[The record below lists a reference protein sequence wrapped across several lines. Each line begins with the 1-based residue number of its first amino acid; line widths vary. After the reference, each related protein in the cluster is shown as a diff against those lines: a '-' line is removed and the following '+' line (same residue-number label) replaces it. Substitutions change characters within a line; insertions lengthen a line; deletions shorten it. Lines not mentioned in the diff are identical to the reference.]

1 MSDCWVSFWKDC
13 DCIVAVCNV
22 MPDHPKDEAR
32 HVAESIRDGHRV
44 IKVTHEQFRVMPW
57 YCDRH
62 PKGTPPPWELERI
75 AKGLRERV
83 KCPDCFRMVAVTKA
97 GWIMNHN
104 RSVGSYRLRSAC
116 LGSGKSV
123 VVPA

>member
-1 MSDCWVSFWKDC
+1 MADIWVSLWKDC
-13 DCIVAVCNV
+13 DCITALRVDE
-22 MPDHPKDEAR
+22 PDHAKDVAR

-44 IKVTHEQFRVMPW
+44 SKVTHEQLRAMPMH
-57 YCDRH
+57 CEKH

-83 KCPDCFRMVAVTKA
+83 ECPDCFRMVAATKA

-104 RSVGSYRLRSAC
+104 RRWGSYRSPLLC
-116 LGSGKSV
+116 PGSGKSV
-123 VVPA
+123 VPA